1 MMLEELQRRNY
12 SQTTTRTYLRAVACG
27 PQKLDSSLT
36 QRLSPA
42 STRGAIHRALPCF
55 GGRAL
60 PEGDDDGRSSVAMVG
75 LGSECPDQDW
85 CELWR
90 DCSGRPSASGAV
102 FRVLLMHR
110 VKTLKVVPT
119 SE

>member
-1 MMLEELQRRNY
+1 MLGMSYETAWNMHHRSGQAMEKPEQKAF
-12 SQTTTRTYLRAVACG
+12 LRKLIGVIGAPESEVGCG
-27 PQKLDSSLT
+27 PQKLDSSLM
-36 QRLSPA
+36 QPPSPA

-85 CELWR
+85 CEL
-90 DCSGRPSASGAV
+90 
-102 FRVLLMHR
+102 
-110 VKTLKVVPT
+110 
-119 SE
+119 